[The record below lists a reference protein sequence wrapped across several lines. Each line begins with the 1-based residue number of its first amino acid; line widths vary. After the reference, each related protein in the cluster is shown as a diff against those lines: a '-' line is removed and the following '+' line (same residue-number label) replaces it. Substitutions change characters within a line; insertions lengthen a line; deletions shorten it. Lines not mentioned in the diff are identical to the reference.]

1 MRDRWTSAG
10 AKLLFVGWL
19 AIGFAVWNGFFDLYV
34 SRGARYYL
42 QLQAEAELGR
52 TSKAPMPDVM
62 AAATHDG
69 LVAASLWAGLIVG
82 CGWATVLLS
91 AHDRRKRNY

>member
-1 MRDRWTSAG
+1 MTRR
-10 AKLLFVGWL
+10 LLFVGWL

-52 TSKAPMPDVM
+52 TSPAAMADVM
-62 AAATHDG
+62 ARAARDG
-69 LVAASLWAGLIVG
+69 VIASSLWTVVIVG
-82 CGWATVLLS
+82 CGWATVALT
-91 AHDRRKRNY
+91 DRARRPRDAAARRVT